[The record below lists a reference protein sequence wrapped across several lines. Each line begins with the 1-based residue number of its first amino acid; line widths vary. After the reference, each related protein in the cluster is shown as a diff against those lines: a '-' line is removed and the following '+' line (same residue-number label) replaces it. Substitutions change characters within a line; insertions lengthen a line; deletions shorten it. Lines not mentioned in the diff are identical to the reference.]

1 MNKQVIIDAWA
12 TIRKENQTI
21 PDDVLDFMKDS
32 ALDALSRPTNEELIK
47 KHLDRLN
54 TMKENRALLVDRA
67 SDEENHTMD
76 CLINA
81 VAEFIRDL
89 KSISK
94 T

>member
-1 MNKQVIIDAWA
+1 MNKQAIIDAWA

-32 ALDALSRPTNEELIK
+32 ALDALSRPTNEQLIK

-54 TMKENRALLVDRA
+54 TMKENRGQLVDRA
-67 SDEENHTMD
+67 SDAENECFD
-76 CLINA
+76 SLIA
-81 VAEFIRDL
+81 ASAEFVRDL